1 MLTSVKSLRGMVTSP
16 HHLASQA
23 GLSVLQDGGSAI
35 EATVA
40 VAATLA
46 VVYPHMTGIGGDGF
60 WLVAEPDGRTWSVDA
75 CGAAA
80 MTADRSLYGAL
91 EAIPWRGP
99 LAANTV
105 AGTVSGWAAALDA
118 SHSEMPL
125 ARLLRDAIQ
134 LAEKGVVVT
143 DGGAQIA
150 ATKGPELR
158 DQPGAY
164 ADIFEPDRRPIRAGE
179 VLRQRKLAETLILL
193 SRDGLDS
200 FYRGALA
207 RSISADLKTLGSP
220 VGLADLSRHK
230 AIKPNPLVVKILGAK
245 LFNTRPPTQG
255 LASLLI
261 LALFDKLAA
270 AEPEGFEFVHG
281 LVEATKQAFLCRD
294 AHVGDPEYMEL
305 DPQALLDDT
314 AALEAMVAKIDPA
327 RALPWPQPASAGDT
341 CWFGAA
347 DTQGRVV
354 SCIQSTYF
362 EFGSGL
368 VLPDTGII
376 WQNRGSSF
384 RLRGAWNVIE
394 PGRKPFHTLNP
405 ALARFD
411 DGRVMAYGT
420 MGGEGQP
427 QTQAAIF
434 ARYARYGVELQDAI
448 NRPRWLLG
456 KTWGEESVTL
466 KIEDRFALDLYD
478 DLRAAGHDVELVDPL
493 TPMMGH
499 AGALVRHPSGM
510 LEGATD
516 PRSDG
521 QVAAW

>member
-1 MLTSVKSLRGMVTSP
+1 MLTSAKSLRGMVTSP

-23 GLSVLQDGGSAI
+23 GRSVLQDGGTAI

-60 WLVAEPDGRTWSVDA
+60 WLVAEPDGRTWSIDA

-80 MTADRSLYGAL
+80 MTADRSLYATL
-91 EAIPWRGP
+91 DAIPWRGP

-105 AGTVSGWAAALDA
+105 AGTISGWAAALER
-118 SHSEMPL
+118 SHSVMPL
-125 ARLLRDAIQ
+125 PRLLRDAIQ
-134 LAEKGVVVT
+134 LAEAGVVIT
-143 DGGAQIA
+143 DGGAEIA
-150 ATKGPELR
+150 AAKGPELR
-158 DQPGAY
+158 AQPGGY
-164 ADIFEPDRRPIRAGE
+164 GDIFEPDGHPLRAGD
-179 VLRQRKLAETLILL
+179 VLRQRALAATLTLL
-193 SRDGLDS
+193 ARDGLDG

-207 RSISADLKTLGSP
+207 RTIAADLKTLGSP
-220 VGLADLSRHK
+220 VSLPDLTRHH
-230 AIKPNPLVVKILGAK
+230 ATSPEPLCVRALGAR
-245 LFNTRPPTQG
+245 LFNTAPPTQG
-255 LASLLI
+255 IASLLI
-261 LALFDKLAA
+261 LALFDRLAP
-270 AEPEGFEFVHG
+270 AEPEGFEFVHA
-281 LVEATKQAFLCRD
+281 LVEATKRAFLFRD
-294 AHVGDPEYMEL
+294 AHVGDRSYMTL
-305 DPQALLDDT
+305 DPQAVLDDAVEIDVV
-314 AALEAMVAKIDPA
+314 AAAIDPA

-347 DTQGRVV
+347 DARGQVV

-368 VLPDTGII
+368 VLPQSGII

-384 RLRGAWNVIE
+384 RLKGSWNTLE

-456 KTWGEESVTL
+456 KTWGDESTSL
-466 KIEDRFALDLYD
+466 KIEDRFPLELYEE
-478 DLRAAGHDVELVDPL
+478 LAAAGHRVEPVAPL
-493 TPMMGH
+493 TAMMGH
-499 AGALVRHPSGM
+499 AGALVRHPGGM